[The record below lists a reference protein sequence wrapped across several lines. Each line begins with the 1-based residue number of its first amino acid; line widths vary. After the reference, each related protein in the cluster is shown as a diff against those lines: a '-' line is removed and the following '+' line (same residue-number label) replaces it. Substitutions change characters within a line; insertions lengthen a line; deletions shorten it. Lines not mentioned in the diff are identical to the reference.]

1 MKSETQTN
9 SSSRSS
15 SPHSDLNENNN
26 DIKYNLMDI
35 DDIEATTASEHQ
47 KRTSNDDN
55 NNNTNV
61 TTWPQTLLGS
71 SKQREIKF

>member
-1 MKSETQTN
+1 MGKVTQLPIGLRNPSMKSETQTN

-15 SPHSDLNENNN
+15 SPRSDLNENNN

-35 DDIEATTASEHQ
+35 DDMAAAAEQQ
-47 KRTSNDDN
+47 KRASNDDN

-61 TTWPQTLLGS
+61 TT
-71 SKQREIKF
+71 